1 MPVETQR
8 LQILRAFGLLAAAF
22 AALLA
27 SAAEFLPPGGER
39 YPIIAAAGSIL
50 PGGRILRPLGA
61 EIETG
66 PGPFNVVISARGA
79 VSIPDIGYERLGV
92 TVVQPPHK
100 SSTWTVNQI
109 WARTPNG
116 TAPEIADP
124 SWRGVT
130 QGIAFESPK
139 SVWIAEG
146 ASGKLRLIDIDSSDP
161 RKTITLNGGEWSN
174 SFTEDL
180 AYDSARH
187 LLYVIDRANRRVAVV
202 DAKSGHVLS
211 SALMGRQPFAL
222 ALSPDGDS
230 AWITN
235 SDPDSVCLLDVHDSL
250 KPHFGDCVPV
260 DSPQRVLVAADRVFV
275 SNAHTDAIT
284 ILATGE
290 PKIIA
295 EIPLRI
301 PSLDTYRGIAPG
313 GMAYDPL
320 TKWLL
325 VAEAGIN
332 SVGVVDTV
340 QNAAIAHIPAGWMPT
355 SVAISGDRVFV
366 ANAFGRG
373 TGPNLRRP
381 LFELGETPTLH
392 KGMVTTFIMPDA
404 KELPKQTGISFVNNG
419 FIPRLG
425 DEPPLP
431 AGVKHVVLIVR
442 GGGTFDE
449 FLGDMTAVG
458 DQKVLSFPRLARFGM
473 HGLAQGHKGQFSIQD
488 GQVTPNLHAA
498 ARHWAFSDNFYAD
511 GETEAEGRL
520 WLSGGYPDLRTEN
533 DLITGFSNRH
543 QDPGPL
549 WHHLESHGV
558 SFRKFDE
565 ATDTSDQHRA
575 DEFIAEAER
584 KYAKGGDALPRFVW
598 VRLPNNRPSAA
609 RPDRGYPYDDV
620 SGVEDNDLALGRIIE
635 YLSHSPWWPEM
646 AVFVTESGTNGE
658 LDHIDAHRTVL
669 LAAGPYIRRNYVSHK
684 NSSFPGLL
692 RTVFKLLHV
701 PPLNLWDATAAS
713 LDDMFTNTADLTP
726 FTAGAPDTRI
736 FDAAALKY

>member
-1 MPVETQR
+1 M
-8 LQILRAFGLLAAAF
+8 RAFGLIAAAF
-22 AALLA
+22 AALFA
-27 SAAEFLPPGGER
+27 SAADFLPPGGER
-39 YPIIAAAGSIL
+39 YPIITAAGSIL

-66 PGPFNVVISARGA
+66 PGAFNIAIGARGA

-92 TVVQPPHK
+92 TAIQPPRK
-100 SSTWTVNQI
+100 GSAWTVNQI
-109 WARTPNG
+109 WARPPNS

-130 QGIAFESPK
+130 RGIAFDSPK
-139 SVWIAEG
+139 SVWASEG
-146 ASGKLRLIDIDSSDP
+146 ASGKVRLIDIESSDS
-161 RKTITLNGGEWSN
+161 RKTISLNSGEWSN

-180 AYDSARH
+180 AFDSARR
-187 LLYVIDRANRRVAVV
+187 LLYVIDRANLRVAVV
-202 DAKSGHVLS
+202 DAKSGHVLAS
-211 SALMGRQPFAL
+211 VRMGRQPFAL
-222 ALSPDGDS
+222 ALSPDGGS
-230 AWITN
+230 AWIAS
-235 SDPDSVCLLDVHDSL
+235 SDPDSVCPLDVHDPL
-250 KPHFGDCVPV
+250 KPQLGECIPV
-260 DSPQRVLVAADRVFV
+260 ESPQAVLAIGDRVFV
-275 SNAHTDAIT
+275 SNAHTDAIAVIST
-284 ILATGE
+284 SDR
-290 PKIIA
+290 KITA

-301 PSLDTYRGIAPG
+301 PSLETYRGIAPA
-313 GMAYDPL
+313 GMAYDPV

-332 SVGVVDTV
+332 SVGIVDTMR
-340 QNAAIAHIPAGWMPT
+340 NAAIAHLPAGWIPT

-392 KGMVTTFIMPDA
+392 RGMVTTFIMPDA
-404 KELPKQTGISFVNNG
+404 KELPKQTGIAFVNNG
-419 FIPRLG
+419 FIPRTG
-425 DEPPLP
+425 DEPGLP

-449 FLGDMTAVG
+449 FLGDITAVG

-473 HGLAQGHKGQFSIQD
+473 HGLAQGHKGQFSVQD
-488 GQVTPNLHAA
+488 AQVTPNLHAA

-511 GETEAEGRL
+511 GETEAEGHL

-533 DLITGFSNRH
+533 DLITGFSTRQH
-543 QDPGPL
+543 DPGPL
-549 WHHLESHGV
+549 WHHLESHGI

-565 ATDTSDQHRA
+565 ETDTSDQHRA
-575 DEFIAEAER
+575 DDFIAEAER
-584 KYAKGGDALPRFVW
+584 KYRKGGDAFPRFVW
-598 VRLPNNRPSAA
+598 LHLPNDRPSDA
-609 RPDRGYPYDDV
+609 RPDRGYPYDDA
-620 SGVEDNDLALGRIIE
+620 SAVEDNDLALGRIIE

-646 AVFVTESGTNGE
+646 AVFVTESGTNGG
-658 LDHIDAHRTVL
+658 LDHIDAHRTVF
-669 LAAGPYIRRNYVSHK
+669 LAAGPFIRRSYVSHT

-701 PPLNLWDATAAS
+701 PPLNLSDATAGS
-713 LDDMFTNTADLTP
+713 LDDMFTNRADLTP

-736 FDAAALKY
+736 FDASEIKY

>member
-1 MPVETQR
+1 M
-8 LQILRAFGLLAAAF
+8 RAFGLIAAAF
-22 AALLA
+22 AALIA
-27 SAAEFLPPGGER
+27 SGAEFLPPAGER
-39 YPIIAAAGSIL
+39 SPIIAAAGSIL
-50 PGGRILRPLGA
+50 PGGRVLRPLGA

-66 PGPFNVVISARGA
+66 PGPFNLSLGSRGA
-79 VSIPDIGYERLGV
+79 IAIPDIGYERLGL
-92 TVVQPPHK
+92 TVIQPPRK
-100 SSTWTVNQI
+100 NSTWTVNQI
-109 WARTPNG
+109 WARTPYG

-124 SWRGVT
+124 SWKGVT
-130 QGIAFESPK
+130 RGTAFESPK
-139 SVWIAEG
+139 SVWVSEG
-146 ASGKLRLIDIDSSDP
+146 ASGKIRLIDVDSGDP
-161 RKTITLNGGEWSN
+161 RKTIGLNGGEWSN

-180 AYDSARH
+180 AYDGVRR
-187 LLYVIDRANRRVAVV
+187 LLYVLDRANRRVAVI

-211 SALMGRQPFAL
+211 SMRMGRQPFAL
-222 ALSPDGDS
+222 ALSPDGTS

-235 SDPDSVCLLDVHDSL
+235 SDPDSVCPLDVRDSL
-250 KPHFGDCVPV
+250 KPQLEDCIPV
-260 DSPQRVLVAADRVFV
+260 GSPQGVLVTGDRVFV
-275 SNAHTDAIT
+275 SNALIDAVTVISIAERKIT
-284 ILATGE
+284 
-290 PKIIA
+290 A

-301 PSLDTYRGIAPG
+301 PSLESYRGIAPG
-313 GMAYDPL
+313 GLAYDPL

-332 SVGVVDTV
+332 SVGVIDTV

-355 SVAISGDRVFV
+355 SVAMSGDRVFV

-381 LFELGETPTLH
+381 LFELGEAPTLH
-392 KGMVTTFIMPDA
+392 KGMVNTFIMPDA
-404 KELPKQTGISFVNNG
+404 KELPKQTGIAFVNNG
-419 FIPRLG
+419 FIPRTG
-425 DEPPLP
+425 DEPPAP
-431 AGVKHVVLIVR
+431 AGIKHVVLIVR

-473 HGLAQGHKGQFSIQD
+473 HGFAQGHKGQFSIQD
-488 GQVTPNLHAA
+488 ARVTPNLHAA

-533 DLITGFSNRH
+533 DLITGFSIRKG
-543 QDPGPL
+543 DPGPL
-549 WHHLESHGV
+549 WHHLETHGV

-565 ATDTSDQHRA
+565 ETETSDQHRA

-584 KYAKGGDALPRFVW
+584 KYDKTGEAFPRFVW
-598 VRLPNNRPSAA
+598 IGLPNDRPSEA

-620 SGVEDNDLALGRIIE
+620 SAVEDNDLALGRIIE

-646 AVFVTESGTNGE
+646 AVFVTESGTNRE

-669 LAAGPYIRRNYVSHK
+669 LAAGPYIKRNYVSHT

-701 PPLNLWDATAAS
+701 PPLNLSEATAAS
-713 LDDMFTNTADLTP
+713 LDDMFTSAADLTP
-726 FTAGAPDTRI
+726 FTASAPDMRI
-736 FDAAALKY
+736 FDAAALHH